1 MKKDNNLTKQQI
13 KIFRGG
19 NKPDQQAM
27 DVYKSKTNEAK
38 TSLTSRL
45 RTATKQKSKRRRT
58 KPDQQATN
66 SKATT
71 TNEEGTDPTSGL
83 RTAKQQTQTK
93 RQPPAA
99 AKPHHS
105 DQCQA
110 PTPLSPPSKPPPQ
123 SPHRRGPS
131 PPSPQTPP
139 SSARSPVPQGPGAA
153 SCPAWAWAR
162 WAAGR

>member
-1 MKKDNNLTKQQI
+1 MEQCRGQGWRWRMEMKKDNTLTKQQI

-71 TNEEGTDPTSGL
+71 PNEEQTDPTSGL

-99 AKPHHS
+99 AKPPPNPHHS
-105 DQCQA
+105 DQHQA
-110 PTPLSPPSKPPPQ
+110 PTPLSPPSKPPLQ
-123 SPHRRGPS
+123 SPHR
-131 PPSPQTPP
+131 
-139 SSARSPVPQGPGAA
+139 QGP
-153 SCPAWAWAR
+153 
-162 WAAGR
+162 

>member
-1 MKKDNNLTKQQI
+1 MEMKKGDNLTKQQI

-66 SKATT
+66 SKAT
-71 TNEEGTDPTSGL
+71 NAIVCRFLMLPFVL
-83 RTAKQQTQTK
+83 IF
-93 RQPPAA
+93 
-99 AKPHHS
+99 
-105 DQCQA
+105 
-110 PTPLSPPSKPPPQ
+110 LSY
-123 SPHRRGPS
+123 
-131 PPSPQTPP
+131 
-139 SSARSPVPQGPGAA
+139 SS
-153 SCPAWAWAR
+153 
-162 WAAGR
+162 